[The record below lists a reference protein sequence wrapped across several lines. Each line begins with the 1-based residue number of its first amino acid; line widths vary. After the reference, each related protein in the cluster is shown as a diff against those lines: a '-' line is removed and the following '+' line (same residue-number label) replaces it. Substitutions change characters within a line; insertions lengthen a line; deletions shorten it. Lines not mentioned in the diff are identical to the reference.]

1 VVAAAALAE
10 CVRHLQPLRQAA
22 RIRLLSVEVG
32 LLVQVWPDRKEV
44 LAHLIP
50 HRARAVVVVGRTLA
64 AEPMAEAEA
73 DLAHRSL
80 REVLVQQVKATTVA
94 IQHLASMQAAAAAE
108 RERLV
113 STLRLAQPQEAEE
126 PELPGQSMGP
136 ITQAAAAAETLAT
149 PGLHLAELAAVETA
163 QPKTLQVQRLA
174 PSTAAAVVVV
184 VQLAASLQQEE
195 AESLWSH
202 TSARSVEAAE
212 P

>member
-1 VVAAAALAE
+1 
-10 CVRHLQPLRQAA
+10 
-22 RIRLLSVEVG
+22 
-32 LLVQVWPDRKEV
+32 
-44 LAHLIP
+44 
-50 HRARAVVVVGRTLA
+50 
-64 AEPMAEAEA
+64 
-73 DLAHRSL
+73 
-80 REVLVQQVKATTVA
+80 
-94 IQHLASMQAAAAAE
+94 
-108 RERLV
+108 
-113 STLRLAQPQEAEE
+113 
-126 PELPGQSMGP
+126 MGP